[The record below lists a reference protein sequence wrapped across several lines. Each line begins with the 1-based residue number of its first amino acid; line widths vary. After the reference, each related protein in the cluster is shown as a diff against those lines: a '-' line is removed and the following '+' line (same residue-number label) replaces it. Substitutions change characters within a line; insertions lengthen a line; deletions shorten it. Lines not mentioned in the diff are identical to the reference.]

1 MRRANVGLLVMTVA
15 VLSSLTVAGQE
26 AQTPKIEGFKLS
38 GEQWTCM
45 ADGKPLSGMLLKPE
59 GAGPFPAI
67 VLSHGLGGNAQM
79 MMRTRGSELV
89 KWGFV
94 CIATDYTHAG
104 KGGGGRGGDRS
115 GVDFSQAGARPENI
129 RRGLAC
135 LEILRQMKVV
145 DPKRIALYGHSM
157 GAFVTIALAAAA
169 SDKIAAAAITS
180 GGVQTAKGSTAAAPT
195 MNVAA
200 QVRVP
205 FLILQG
211 EKDTTVPPESSE
223 LYKQELDKNNVPNER
238 QVFGGVGHSVPT
250 ERTDEV
256 DRLMRDWFTKH
267 GVLSAAADAA
277 RPGWVTSAVQAP
289 RLQFHTF
296 ESAAAKT
303 KVSYHLYTPEAY
315 DTEPERRFPV
325 LYWLHGSGGGVP
337 GIAPLTALFDR
348 AIREGKIAPM
358 LVVFPNGMAS
368 SMWCDSKDG
377 TVPIET
383 VVMREL
389 IPHIDATFRTLVKRE
404 ARLIEGFSMGGYGAA
419 RLGLKYPDVFGAVSI
434 LAGGPLDLDFAGPRA
449 TENPAERERIL
460 KETWGGDMAYYRAQS
475 PWIVVEQN
483 AASVRGKVVI
493 RQAVG
498 DHDNTLEL
506 NRAFSEQL
514 CKLEIPHTFASL
526 PDVAHDTIS
535 IFNALGDANWAFYR
549 SVFGAAAGIKQPAK
563 GGTE

>member
-1 MRRANVGLLVMTVA
+1 MRRANVGLLVMIMA
-15 VLSSLTVAGQE
+15 VLSSLTVVGQVSQ
-26 AQTPKIEGFKLS
+26 APKIEGFQLN
-38 GEQWTCM
+38 GEQWTCT

-59 GAGPFPAI
+59 GSGPFPAI
-67 VLSHGLGGNAQM
+67 ILSHGLGGNARM
-79 MMRTRGSELV
+79 IATARGAELV
-89 KWGFV
+89 KWGFI

-104 KGGGGRGGDRS
+104 KGGDVRGGDRK
-115 GVDFSQAGARPENI
+115 GVDFSEAGARPENI

-135 LEILRQMKVV
+135 LEILRQQKDI

-169 SDKIAAAAITS
+169 SDKIAAAALTS

-195 MNVAA
+195 TNVAA
-200 QVRVP
+200 LVRVP

-211 EKDTTVPPESSE
+211 AKDTTVPPESSE
-223 LYKQELDKNNVPNER
+223 LFKEVLDKNSVPNER
-238 QVFGGVGHSVPT
+238 HVFDGVGHSVTT

-256 DRLMRDWFTKH
+256 NRLMRDWFMKR
-267 GVLSAAADAA
+267 GVLSSAAGTP
-277 RPGWVTSAVQAP
+277 RSGWVTPTVQAP
-289 RLQFHTF
+289 RLQFRTF

-348 AIREGKIAPM
+348 AIREGKIPPM
-358 LVVFPNGMAS
+358 LIVFANGLAS

-377 TVPIET
+377 TVPMET
-383 VVMREL
+383 VVIKEL
-389 IPHIDATFRTLVKRE
+389 IPHIDATFRTLAKRK
-404 ARLIEGFSMGGYGAA
+404 ARLVEGFSMGGYGAA

-449 TENPAERERIL
+449 MENPAERERIL
-460 KETWGGDMAYYRAQS
+460 KDTWGGDMANYRAQS
-475 PWIVVEQN
+475 PLTVAEQN
-483 AASVRGKVVI
+483 AALVRGKVVI
-493 RQAVG
+493 RQTVG
-498 DHDNTLEL
+498 DHDNTMEL
-506 NRAFSEQL
+506 NRAFSEHL
-514 CKLEIPHTFASL
+514 SKLEIPHTFTIL
-526 PDVAHDTIS
+526 PGVAHDTTAL
-535 IFNALGDANWAFYR
+535 FNALGDANWAFYR
-549 SVFGAAAGIKQPAK
+549 AVFGAAAGIKQPAK